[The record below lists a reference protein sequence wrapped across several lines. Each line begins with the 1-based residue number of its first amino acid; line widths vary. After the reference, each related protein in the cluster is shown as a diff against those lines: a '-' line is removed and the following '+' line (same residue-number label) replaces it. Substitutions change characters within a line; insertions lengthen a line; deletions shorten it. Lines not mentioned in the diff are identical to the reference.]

1 MSIDNRE
8 RFANA
13 YESEL
18 ADHGFTEGDLVN
30 KHLFNMRLLGLIA
43 TLFPNAKVIYT
54 HRSAKD
60 VAVSCMLGNFSG
72 QVHPELQSFNGISNL
87 LEQHKRLRAH
97 WDQVLPLQTLDVSYE
112 ELIENP
118 NEVTQQILNFCGL
131 EWSDTCAEFYNSDRT
146 VMTLSYNQVR
156 RPMYPTSV
164 NRAES
169 GMPPILRDMTGMKP
183 NQRKHH
189 EHTLKTR
196 PPVAQDLQ
204 QVIHAD
210 DWPP

>member
-1 MSIDNRE
+1 MSKQIQHAIGSWAPWPASTKGMSIDNRE

-18 ADHGFTEGDLVN
+18 ADHGFTEGDLFVN

-60 VAVSCMLGNFSG
+60 VAISCMLGNFSG
-72 QVHPELQSFNGISNL
+72 QVHPELQSFDGISNL
-87 LEQHKRLRAH
+87 LEQHKKLRAH

-118 NEVTQQILNFCGL
+118 KRIDTTDPQLLRIGMVRHLCRVLQLRPNSHDTQLQPSPETDVRHFSQQG
-131 EWSDTCAEFYNSDRT
+131 RT
-146 VMTLSYNQVR
+146 VCHPS
-156 RPMYPTSV
+156 
-164 NRAES
+164 
-169 GMPPILRDMTGMKP
+169 
-183 NQRKHH
+183 
-189 EHTLKTR
+189 
-196 PPVAQDLQ
+196 
-204 QVIHAD
+204 
-210 DWPP
+210 